1 MEIKSKF
8 GKYKVADVDSYLA
21 RLNSNHA
28 AKIETLEKT
37 IDALN
42 EKNAELQRELDKYK
56 EKEGVIA
63 KVMLD
68 ATVRAKEIEEDY
80 RKRADESDAA
90 CKQLHDEWVGGMQ
103 SAAANLA
110 KMRAEAK
117 RLLEEIDGQFGE
129 LCSWADTRLESLEK
143 TSLPVSLSDGGS
155 IESEIAKGADADL
168 EALCREMNFSGD
180 AEAVETI
187 QPEQAHAEPPF
198 SESTNAIKD
207 ELNNELD
214 AVEEII
220 ESTEQIKP
228 SGDVL

>member
-1 MEIKSKF
+1 MEIKSRF

-42 EKNAELQRELDKYK
+42 EKNAELQLQLDKYK
-56 EKEGVIA
+56 EKEGVIS

-68 ATVRAKEIEEDY
+68 ATMRAKEIEDDY

-90 CKQLHDEWVGGMQ
+90 CQQLHDEWVNGMK
-103 SAAANLA
+103 SASANLA

-129 LCSWADTRLESLEK
+129 LCSWADTRLESLEN
-143 TSLPVSLSDGGS
+143 TSLPSSVSDESS
-155 IESEIAKGADADL
+155 IESEIAKGAGADL
-168 EALCREMNFSGD
+168 EALCREMQFSQDDGETRENGNGTDDTVGD
-180 AEAVETI
+180 LNEAL
-187 QPEQAHAEPPF
+187 
-198 SESTNAIKD
+198 D
-207 ELNNELD
+207 E
-214 AVEEII
+214 VEEII
-220 ESTEQIKP
+220 ESTEEIK
-228 SGDVL
+228 SSDDAL